1 MTEDLGLFSRSAG
14 GDTGPADGRR
24 TGRQPREHQSHE
36 QQLRR
41 RRHRRVVLLAALAA
55 VVLVA
60 GTAWY
65 GLRELM
71 ALRAVPDYP
80 GTGEVGVVVRVEQG
94 DPTSAI
100 ATHLA
105 SEDVVASARAFT
117 RAAETVPRIR
127 SVQPGYYQ
135 MRTRMS
141 GAAAVTMLL
150 DPASRVGHL
159 DIRAGTQLDDV
170 RQPDGT
176 VTPGILSLLS
186 RASCA
191 QVDGT
196 RSCVNVDQLREA
208 MAQSPPAD
216 LGVPAWAA
224 EAVARVDPARR
235 LEGLIMPGRY
245 DVRPGSS
252 AGNLLT
258 QVMATS
264 TARLQ
269 GAGMP
274 DIAAATG
281 LGPYETLIIASI
293 IEKEAIAS
301 DFGQVSRV
309 IYNRLAAPMPL
320 QMDSTINYPLDRQQ
334 ITTSDA
340 DRARPGPYN
349 TYVAPGLPVSPI
361 GTPSTEAINAAVQP
375 TPGLWVYFVKCQPDG
390 TSCFAVTFEEHQRNR
405 AAAAANGAFGG

>member
-1 MTEDLGLFSRSAG
+1 MTD
-14 GDTGPADGRR
+14 D
-24 TGRQPREHQSHE
+24 
-36 QQLRR
+36 RR
-41 RRHRRVVLLAALAA
+41 RRRWVVLLAVLAA

-65 GLRELM
+65 GLRELT
-71 ALRAVPDYP
+71 ALRAVPDYE
-80 GTGEVGVVVRVEQG
+80 GTGAAGVVVRVEQG

-100 ATHLA
+100 ATRLA
-105 SEDVVASARAFT
+105 SRDVVASARAFT
-117 RAAETVPRIR
+117 RAAATVPRIQ

-150 DPASRVGHL
+150 DPASRVGQL

-176 VTPGILSLLS
+176 LTPGILSLLS
-186 RASCA
+186 QASCA
-191 QVDGT
+191 RIDGAS
-196 RSCVNVDQLREA
+196 SCVSAEQLRAA
-208 MAQSPPAD
+208 MAQAFPAE

-252 AGNLLT
+252 AADLLT

-274 DIAAATG
+274 DVATPTG
-281 LGPYETLIIASI
+281 LDPYEVLILASI
-293 IEKEAIAS
+293 IEKEAIGS
-301 DFGQVSRV
+301 DFGNVSRV
-309 IYNRLAAPMPL
+309 IYNRLAATMPL

-349 TYVAPGLPVSPI
+349 TYLAPGLPVSPI

-375 TPGLWVYFVKCQPDG
+375 TPGLWMYFVKCQPDG
-390 TSCFAVTFEEHQRNR
+390 TSCFALTFEEHQRNL
-405 AAAAANGAFGG
+405 AAAVANGAFGR

>member
-1 MTEDLGLFSRSAG
+1 MTDDLNLSSRTAD
-14 GDTGPADGRR
+14 GDTRPVDGAERHR
-24 TGRQPREHQSHE
+24 PVRQSRE

-41 RRHRRVVLLAALAA
+41 HRVVLLAALAA

-60 GTAWY
+60 GAAWY
-65 GLRELM
+65 GLRELTT
-71 ALRAVPDYP
+71 LRAVPDYP
-80 GTGEVGVVVRVEQG
+80 GAGAGNVVVQVEQG
-94 DPTSAI
+94 DFTSAI
-100 ATHLA
+100 ATRLA
-105 SEDVVASARAFT
+105 SQDVVASARAFT

-150 DPASRVGHL
+150 DPASRVGQL

-170 RQPDGT
+170 RQPDAT
-176 VTPGILSLLS
+176 VTPGILSQLS

-191 QVDGT
+191 RIGST
-196 RSCVNVDQLREA
+196 RSCVSAEQLREA
-208 MAQSPPAD
+208 MRQSPPAE
-216 LGVPAWAA
+216 LGVPTWAT
-224 EAVARVDPARR
+224 EAVARVDPGRR

-252 AGNLLT
+252 AADLLT

-264 TARLQ
+264 TTRLQ

-274 DIAAATG
+274 DIAAPTG
-281 LGPYETLIIASI
+281 FAPYEVLTIASI

-301 DFGQVSRV
+301 DFGTVSRV
-309 IYNRLAAPMPL
+309 IYNRLAEGMPL

-334 ITTSDA
+334 ITTSDT
-340 DRARPGPYN
+340 DRARAGPYN
-349 TYVAPGLPVSPI
+349 TYVTPGLTISPI

-375 TPGLWVYFVKCQPDG
+375 TPGLWIYFVKCQPDG
-390 TSCFAVTFEEHQRNR
+390 TSCFALTFEEHQRNL
-405 AAAAANGAFGG
+405 AAAVANGAFGR

>member
-1 MTEDLGLFSRSAG
+1 MTDDLNLSSRTAD
-14 GDTGPADGRR
+14 GDTRPVDGAERHR
-24 TGRQPREHQSHE
+24 PVRQSRER
-36 QQLRR
+36 QLRR
-41 RRHRRVVLLAALAA
+41 RRVVLLAALAA

-60 GTAWY
+60 GAAWY
-65 GLRELM
+65 GLRELT

-80 GTGEVGVVVRVEQG
+80 GAGAGNVVVQVEQG
-94 DPTSAI
+94 DFTSAI
-100 ATHLA
+100 ATRLA

-150 DPASRVGHL
+150 DPASRVGQL

-170 RQPDGT
+170 RQPDAT
-176 VTPGILSLLS
+176 VTPGILSQLS

-191 QVDGT
+191 RIGST
-196 RSCVNVDQLREA
+196 RSCVSAEQLREA
-208 MAQSPPAD
+208 MRQSPPAE
-216 LGVPAWAA
+216 LGVPTWAT

-252 AGNLLT
+252 AADLLT

-264 TARLQ
+264 TTRLQ

-274 DIAAATG
+274 DIAAPTG
-281 LGPYETLIIASI
+281 FAPYEVLTIASI

-301 DFGQVSRV
+301 DFGTVSRV
-309 IYNRLAAPMPL
+309 IYNRLAEGMPL

-334 ITTSDA
+334 ITTSDT
-340 DRARPGPYN
+340 DRARAGPYN
-349 TYVAPGLPVSPI
+349 TYVTPGLTISPI

-375 TPGLWVYFVKCQPDG
+375 TPGLWIYFVKCQPDG
-390 TSCFAVTFEEHQRNR
+390 TSCFALTFEEHQRNL
-405 AAAAANGAFGG
+405 AAAVANGAFGR

>member
-1 MTEDLGLFSRSAG
+1 MTDDLNLSSRTAD
-14 GDTGPADGRR
+14 GDTRPVDGAERHR
-24 TGRQPREHQSHE
+24 PVRQSRER
-36 QQLRR
+36 QLRR
-41 RRHRRVVLLAALAA
+41 RRVVLLAALAA

-60 GTAWY
+60 GAAWY
-65 GLRELM
+65 GLRELT

-80 GTGEVGVVVRVEQG
+80 GAGAGNVVVQVEQG
-94 DPTSAI
+94 DFTSAI
-100 ATHLA
+100 ATRLA

-150 DPASRVGHL
+150 DPASRVGQL

-170 RQPDGT
+170 RQPDAT
-176 VTPGILSLLS
+176 VTPGILSQLS

-191 QVDGT
+191 RIGST
-196 RSCVNVDQLREA
+196 RSCVSAEQLREA
-208 MAQSPPAD
+208 MRQSPPAE
-216 LGVPAWAA
+216 LGVPTWAT
-224 EAVARVDPARR
+224 EAVARVDPGRR

-252 AGNLLT
+252 AADLLT

-264 TARLQ
+264 TTRLQ

-274 DIAAATG
+274 DIAAPTG
-281 LGPYETLIIASI
+281 FAPYEVLTIASI

-301 DFGQVSRV
+301 DFGTVSRV
-309 IYNRLAAPMPL
+309 IYNRLAEGMPL

-334 ITTSDA
+334 ITTSDT
-340 DRARPGPYN
+340 DRARAGPYN
-349 TYVAPGLPVSPI
+349 TYVTPGLTISPI

-375 TPGLWVYFVKCQPDG
+375 TPGLWIYFVKCQPDG
-390 TSCFAVTFEEHQRNR
+390 TSCFALTFEEHQRNL
-405 AAAAANGAFGG
+405 AAAVANGAFGR

>member
-1 MTEDLGLFSRSAG
+1 MTDDLNLSSRTAD
-14 GDTGPADGRR
+14 GDTRPVDGAERHR
-24 TGRQPREHQSHE
+24 PVRQSRER
-36 QQLRR
+36 QLRR
-41 RRHRRVVLLAALAA
+41 RRVVLLAALAA

-60 GTAWY
+60 GVTWY
-65 GLRELM
+65 GLRELT

-80 GTGEVGVVVRVEQG
+80 GAGAGNVVVQVEQG
-94 DPTSAI
+94 DFTSAI
-100 ATHLA
+100 ATRLA
-105 SEDVVASARAFT
+105 SQDVVASARAFT

-150 DPASRVGHL
+150 DPASRVGQL

-170 RQPDGT
+170 RQPDAT
-176 VTPGILSLLS
+176 VTPGILSQLS

-191 QVDGT
+191 RIGST
-196 RSCVNVDQLREA
+196 RSCVSAEQLREA
-208 MAQSPPAD
+208 MRQSPPAE
-216 LGVPAWAA
+216 LGVPTWAT

-252 AGNLLT
+252 AADLLT

-264 TARLQ
+264 TTRLQ

-274 DIAAATG
+274 DIAAPTG
-281 LGPYETLIIASI
+281 FAPYEVLTIASI

-301 DFGQVSRV
+301 DFGTVSRV
-309 IYNRLAAPMPL
+309 IYNRLAEGMPL

-334 ITTSDA
+334 ITTSDT
-340 DRARPGPYN
+340 DRARAGPYN
-349 TYVAPGLPVSPI
+349 TYVTSGLTISPI

-375 TPGLWVYFVKCQPDG
+375 TPGLWIYFVKCQPDG
-390 TSCFAVTFEEHQRNR
+390 TSCFALTFEEHQRNL
-405 AAAAANGAFGG
+405 AAAVANGAFGR

>member
-1 MTEDLGLFSRSAG
+1 MTEDLGLFSRSAD

-24 TGRQPREHQSHE
+24 AGRQSGE

-41 RRHRRVVLLAALAA
+41 RRVVLLAA
-55 VVLVA
+55 VVLVVLVA
-60 GTAWY
+60 GTVGY
-65 GLRELM
+65 GLRELT
-71 ALRAVPDYP
+71 ALRAVPDYE
-80 GTGEVGVVVRVEQG
+80 GTGEAGVVVRVEPG

-100 ATHLA
+100 ATSLA
-105 SEDVVASARAFT
+105 SEDVVASVRAFT

-191 QVDGT
+191 QIDGT
-196 RSCVNVDQLREA
+196 SRCVSTGQLRAA
-208 MAQSPPAD
+208 MVQLPPAQ
-216 LGVPAWAA
+216 LGVPAWAT
-224 EAVARVDPARR
+224 EATARVDPGRR

-245 DVRPGSS
+245 DVRPGSP
-252 AGNLLT
+252 AVELLT

-264 TARLQ
+264 TARLN

-274 DIAAATG
+274 DIATATG

-293 IEKEAIAS
+293 VEKEAIAS
-301 DFGQVSRV
+301 DFGRVSRV

-340 DRARPGPYN
+340 DRARPGLYN
-349 TYVAPGLPVSPI
+349 TYIAPGLPASPI
-361 GTPSTEAINAAVQP
+361 GTPSTEAIDAAVQP
-375 TPGLWVYFVKCQPDG
+375 TQGLWSYFVKCQPDG
-390 TSCFAVTFEEHQRNR
+390 TSCFAATFEEHQRNL
-405 AAAAANGAFGG
+405 AAAVANGAFGG

>member
-1 MTEDLGLFSRSAG
+1 MTDDLNLFSRSAG
-14 GDTGPADGRR
+14 GGTGPADGRR
-24 TGRQPREHQSHE
+24 VVWQPGE
-36 QQLRR
+36 QQQLSRR
-41 RRHRRVVLLAALAA
+41 RRRRVVLLAALAV

-80 GTGEVGVVVRVEQG
+80 GAGAGNVIVQVQQG
-94 DPTSAI
+94 DFTSAI
-100 ATHLA
+100 ATRLA
-105 SEDVVASARAFT
+105 SQDVVASARAFT

-150 DPASRVGHL
+150 DPASRVGQL

-191 QVDGT
+191 RIGST
-196 RSCVNVDQLREA
+196 RSCVSAEQLREG
-208 MAQSPPAD
+208 MTQSSPAE
-216 LGVPAWAA
+216 LGVPTWAT
-224 EAVARVDPARR
+224 EPVARVDPGRR

-252 AGNLLT
+252 SPDLLS

-274 DIAAATG
+274 DVAAPTG
-281 LGPYETLIIASI
+281 LGPYEVLTIASI

-301 DFGQVSRV
+301 DFGTVSRV

-375 TPGLWVYFVKCQPDG
+375 SPGLWVYFVKCQPDG
-390 TSCFAVTFEEHQRNR
+390 TSCFALTFEEHQRNL
-405 AAAAANGAFGG
+405 AAAVANGAFGG

>member
-1 MTEDLGLFSRSAG
+1 MTDDLNLSSRTAD
-14 GDTGPADGRR
+14 GDTRPVDGAERHR
-24 TGRQPREHQSHE
+24 PVRQSRER
-36 QQLRR
+36 QLRR
-41 RRHRRVVLLAALAA
+41 RRVVLLAALAA

-60 GTAWY
+60 GVTWY
-65 GLRELM
+65 GLRELT

-80 GTGEVGVVVRVEQG
+80 GAGAGNVVVQVEQG
-94 DPTSAI
+94 DFTSAI
-100 ATHLA
+100 ATRLA
-105 SEDVVASARAFT
+105 SRDVVASARAFT

-150 DPASRVGHL
+150 DPASRVGQL

-170 RQPDGT
+170 RQPDAT
-176 VTPGILSLLS
+176 VTPGILSQLS

-191 QVDGT
+191 RIGST
-196 RSCVNVDQLREA
+196 RSCVSAEQLREA
-208 MAQSPPAD
+208 MTQSLPAE
-216 LGVPAWAA
+216 LGVPTWAT
-224 EAVARVDPARR
+224 EAVARVDPGRR

-252 AGNLLT
+252 AADLLT

-264 TARLQ
+264 TTRLQ

-274 DIAAATG
+274 DIAAPTG
-281 LGPYETLIIASI
+281 FAPYEVLTIASI

-301 DFGQVSRV
+301 DFGTVSRV
-309 IYNRLAAPMPL
+309 IYNRLAEGMPL

-334 ITTSDA
+334 ITTSDT
-340 DRARPGPYN
+340 DRARAGPYN
-349 TYVAPGLPVSPI
+349 TYVTPGLTISPI

-375 TPGLWVYFVKCQPDG
+375 TPGLWIYFVKCQPDG
-390 TSCFAVTFEEHQRNR
+390 TSCFALTFEEHQRNL
-405 AAAAANGAFGG
+405 AAAVANGAFGR

>member
-1 MTEDLGLFSRSAG
+1 MTDDLNLSSRTAD
-14 GDTGPADGRR
+14 GDTRPVDGAERHR
-24 TGRQPREHQSHE
+24 PVRQSRER
-36 QQLRR
+36 QLRR
-41 RRHRRVVLLAALAA
+41 RRVVLLAALAA

-60 GTAWY
+60 GVTWY
-65 GLRELM
+65 GLRELT

-80 GTGEVGVVVRVEQG
+80 GAGAGNVVVQVEQG
-94 DPTSAI
+94 DFTSAI
-100 ATHLA
+100 ATRLA

-150 DPASRVGHL
+150 DPASRVGQL

-170 RQPDGT
+170 RQPDAT
-176 VTPGILSLLS
+176 VTPGILSQLS

-191 QVDGT
+191 RIGST
-196 RSCVNVDQLREA
+196 RSCVSAEQLREA
-208 MAQSPPAD
+208 MRQSPPAE
-216 LGVPAWAA
+216 LGVPTWAT
-224 EAVARVDPARR
+224 EAVARVDPGRR

-252 AGNLLT
+252 AADLLT

-264 TARLQ
+264 TTRLQ

-274 DIAAATG
+274 DIAAPTG
-281 LGPYETLIIASI
+281 FAPYEVLTIASI

-301 DFGQVSRV
+301 DFGTVSRV
-309 IYNRLAAPMPL
+309 IYNRLAEGMPL

-334 ITTSDA
+334 ITTSDT
-340 DRARPGPYN
+340 DRARAGPYN
-349 TYVAPGLPVSPI
+349 TYVTSGLTISPI

-375 TPGLWVYFVKCQPDG
+375 TPGLWIYFVKCQPDG
-390 TSCFAVTFEEHQRNR
+390 TSCFALTFEEHQRNL
-405 AAAAANGAFGG
+405 AAAVANGAFGR

>member
-1 MTEDLGLFSRSAG
+1 MTDDFGPSSRSA
-14 GDTGPADGRR
+14 DGATRLENGAERR
-24 TGRQPREHQSHE
+24 RAVQQSRE

-41 RRHRRVVLLAALAA
+41 RSHRRRVVLLAALAA

-65 GLRELM
+65 GLREL
-71 ALRAVPDYP
+71 RAMRVPDYP
-80 GTGEVGVVVRVEQG
+80 GAGAAEVVVRVEQG

-100 ATHLA
+100 ATRLV

-117 RAAETVPRIR
+117 RAAETNPRIR

-135 MRTRMS
+135 MRNRMS

-150 DPASRVGHL
+150 DPASRVGQL

-170 RQPDGT
+170 RQPDDT

-191 QVDGT
+191 RIDGT
-196 RSCVNVDQLREA
+196 RSCASVEQLREA
-208 MAQSPPAD
+208 MMQSPPAE
-216 LGVPAWAA
+216 LGVPEWAA
-224 EAVARVDPARR
+224 GAVARVDPGRR
-235 LEGLIMPGRY
+235 LEGLIMPGHY

-252 AGNLLT
+252 AVDLLA

-264 TARLQ
+264 TTRLQ

-274 DIAAATG
+274 DIATPTG
-281 LGPYETLIIASI
+281 FGPYEVLIIASI

-301 DFGQVSRV
+301 DFGMVSRV
-309 IYNRLAAPMPL
+309 IYNRLATPMPL

-349 TYVAPGLPVSPI
+349 TYIAPGLPVSPI
-361 GTPSTEAINAAVQP
+361 GTPSTEGINAAVQP
-375 TPGLWVYFVKCQPDG
+375 TPGPWVYFVKCQPDG
-390 TSCFAVTFEEHQRNR
+390 TSCFALTFEEHQRNR
-405 AAAAANGAFGG
+405 TAAVANGAYGG

>member
-1 MTEDLGLFSRSAG
+1 MTDDLNLSSRTAD
-14 GDTGPADGRR
+14 GDTRPVDGAERHR
-24 TGRQPREHQSHE
+24 PVRQSRER
-36 QQLRR
+36 QLRR
-41 RRHRRVVLLAALAA
+41 RRVVLLAALAA

-60 GTAWY
+60 GVTWY
-65 GLRELM
+65 GLRELT

-80 GTGEVGVVVRVEQG
+80 GAGAGNVVVQVEQG
-94 DPTSAI
+94 DFTSAI
-100 ATHLA
+100 ATRLA
-105 SEDVVASARAFT
+105 SQDVVASARAFT

-150 DPASRVGHL
+150 DPASRVGQL

-170 RQPDGT
+170 RQPDAT
-176 VTPGILSLLS
+176 VTPGILSQLS

-191 QVDGT
+191 RIGST
-196 RSCVNVDQLREA
+196 RSCVSAEQLREA
-208 MAQSPPAD
+208 MRQSPPAE
-216 LGVPAWAA
+216 LGVPTWAT

-252 AGNLLT
+252 AADLLT

-264 TARLQ
+264 TTRLQ

-274 DIAAATG
+274 DIAAPTG
-281 LGPYETLIIASI
+281 FAPYEVLTIASI

-301 DFGQVSRV
+301 DFGTVSRV
-309 IYNRLAAPMPL
+309 IYNRLAEGMPL

-334 ITTSDA
+334 ITTSDT
-340 DRARPGPYN
+340 DRARAGPYN
-349 TYVAPGLPVSPI
+349 TYVTPGLTISPI

-375 TPGLWVYFVKCQPDG
+375 TPGLWIYFVKCQPDG
-390 TSCFAVTFEEHQRNR
+390 TSCFALTFEEHQRNL
-405 AAAAANGAFGG
+405 AAAVANGAFGR

>member
-1 MTEDLGLFSRSAG
+1 MTDDLGLFSRSADG
-14 GDTGPADGRR
+14 HTRPVEGAERRHPAWQAR
-24 TGRQPREHQSHE
+24 E

-41 RRHRRVVLLAALAA
+41 RRRVVLLAALAA
-55 VVLVA
+55 VLLVA
-60 GTAWY
+60 GTVWY
-65 GLRELM
+65 GLRELT
-71 ALRAVPDYP
+71 ALRAVPDYE
-80 GTGEVGVVVRVEQG
+80 GTGTAGVVVRVEQG

-100 ATHLA
+100 ATRLA
-105 SEDVVASARAFT
+105 AEDVVASARAFT

-141 GAAAVTMLL
+141 GAAAVAMLL

-176 VTPGILSLLS
+176 VQPGILSLLS

-191 QVDGT
+191 QIDGT
-196 RSCVNVDQLREA
+196 RSCVSAEQLREA
-208 MAQSPPAD
+208 MVQSPPAE
-216 LGVPAWAA
+216 LGVPAWAH
-224 EAVARVDPARR
+224 EAVARVDPVRR

-252 AGNLLT
+252 AVNLLT
-258 QVMATS
+258 QVMSTS

-269 GAGMP
+269 GAGIP

-281 LGPYETLIIASI
+281 LGPYEVLIIASI

-301 DFGQVSRV
+301 DFGKVSRV

-340 DRARPGPYN
+340 DRARPGHYN

-375 TPGLWVYFVKCQPDG
+375 TPGLWAYFVKCQPDG

>member
-1 MTEDLGLFSRSAG
+1 MTDDLNLSSRTAD
-14 GDTGPADGRR
+14 GDTRPVDGAERHR
-24 TGRQPREHQSHE
+24 PVRQSRER
-36 QQLRR
+36 QLRR
-41 RRHRRVVLLAALAA
+41 RRVVLLAALAA

-60 GTAWY
+60 GVTWY
-65 GLRELM
+65 GLRELT

-80 GTGEVGVVVRVEQG
+80 GAGAGNVVVQVEQG
-94 DPTSAI
+94 DFTSAI
-100 ATHLA
+100 ATRLA

-150 DPASRVGHL
+150 DPASRVGQL

-170 RQPDGT
+170 RQPDAT
-176 VTPGILSLLS
+176 VTPGILSQLS

-191 QVDGT
+191 RIGST
-196 RSCVNVDQLREA
+196 RSCVSAEQLREA
-208 MAQSPPAD
+208 MRQSPPAE
-216 LGVPAWAA
+216 LGVPTWAT
-224 EAVARVDPARR
+224 EAVARVDPGRR

-252 AGNLLT
+252 AADLLT

-264 TARLQ
+264 TTRLQ

-274 DIAAATG
+274 DIAAPTG
-281 LGPYETLIIASI
+281 FAPYEVLTIASI

-301 DFGQVSRV
+301 DFGTVSRV
-309 IYNRLAAPMPL
+309 IYNRLAEGMPL

-334 ITTSDA
+334 ITTSDT
-340 DRARPGPYN
+340 DRARAGPYN
-349 TYVAPGLPVSPI
+349 TYVTPGLTISPI

-375 TPGLWVYFVKCQPDG
+375 TPGLWIYFVKCQPDG
-390 TSCFAVTFEEHQRNR
+390 TSCFALTFEEHQRNL
-405 AAAAANGAFGG
+405 AAAVANGAFGR

>member
-1 MTEDLGLFSRSAG
+1 MTDDLGLFSRSADG
-14 GDTGPADGRR
+14 HTRPVEGVERRHPAWQAR
-24 TGRQPREHQSHE
+24 E
-36 QQLRR
+36 QQRR
-41 RRHRRVVLLAALAA
+41 RRRRRVVLLAALAA
-55 VVLVA
+55 VLLVA
-60 GTAWY
+60 GTVWY
-65 GLRELM
+65 GLRELTV
-71 ALRAVPDYP
+71 LRAVPDYE
-80 GTGEVGVVVRVEQG
+80 GTGTAGVVVRVEQG

-100 ATHLA
+100 ATRLA
-105 SEDVVASARAFT
+105 AEDVVASARAFT

-141 GAAAVTMLL
+141 GAAAVAMLL

-176 VTPGILSLLS
+176 VQPGILSLLS

-191 QVDGT
+191 QIDGA
-196 RSCVNVDQLREA
+196 RSCVSVEQLREA
-208 MAQSPPAD
+208 MVQSPPAE
-216 LGVPAWAA
+216 LGVPAWAH
-224 EAVARVDPARR
+224 EAAARVDPVRR

-245 DVRPGSS
+245 DVRPGS
-252 AGNLLT
+252 AAVNLLT
-258 QVMATS
+258 QVMSTS

-269 GAGMP
+269 GAGIP

-281 LGPYETLIIASI
+281 FGPYEVLIIASI

-301 DFGQVSRV
+301 DFGKVSRV

-375 TPGLWVYFVKCQPDG
+375 TPGLWAYFVKCQPDG

>member
-1 MTEDLGLFSRSAG
+1 MTDDLNLSSRTAD
-14 GDTGPADGRR
+14 GDTRPVDGAERHR
-24 TGRQPREHQSHE
+24 PVRQSRER
-36 QQLRR
+36 QLRR
-41 RRHRRVVLLAALAA
+41 RRVVLLAALAA

-60 GTAWY
+60 GVTWY
-65 GLRELM
+65 GLRELT

-80 GTGEVGVVVRVEQG
+80 GAGAGNVVVQVEQG
-94 DPTSAI
+94 DFTSAI
-100 ATHLA
+100 ATRLA
-105 SEDVVASARAFT
+105 SQDVVASARAFT

-150 DPASRVGHL
+150 DPASRVGQL

-170 RQPDGT
+170 RQPDAT
-176 VTPGILSLLS
+176 VTPGILSQLS

-191 QVDGT
+191 RIGST
-196 RSCVNVDQLREA
+196 RSCVSAEQLREA
-208 MAQSPPAD
+208 MRQSPPAE
-216 LGVPAWAA
+216 LGVPTWAT
-224 EAVARVDPARR
+224 EAVARVDPGRR

-252 AGNLLT
+252 AADLLT

-264 TARLQ
+264 TTRLQ

-274 DIAAATG
+274 DIAAPTG
-281 LGPYETLIIASI
+281 FAPYEVLTIASI

-301 DFGQVSRV
+301 DFGTVSRV
-309 IYNRLAAPMPL
+309 IYNRLAEGMPL

-334 ITTSDA
+334 ITTSDT
-340 DRARPGPYN
+340 DRARAGPYN
-349 TYVAPGLPVSPI
+349 TYVTPGLTISPI

-375 TPGLWVYFVKCQPDG
+375 TPGLWIYFVKCQPDG
-390 TSCFAVTFEEHQRNR
+390 TSCFALTFEEHQRNL
-405 AAAAANGAFGG
+405 AAAVANGAFGR

>member
-1 MTEDLGLFSRSAG
+1 MTDDLNLSSRTAD
-14 GDTGPADGRR
+14 GDTRPVDGAERHR
-24 TGRQPREHQSHE
+24 PVRQSRER
-36 QQLRR
+36 QLRR
-41 RRHRRVVLLAALAA
+41 RRVVLLAALAA

-60 GTAWY
+60 GVTWY
-65 GLRELM
+65 GLRELT

-80 GTGEVGVVVRVEQG
+80 GAGAGNVVVQVEQG
-94 DPTSAI
+94 DFTSAI
-100 ATHLA
+100 ATRLA

-150 DPASRVGHL
+150 DPASRVGQL

-170 RQPDGT
+170 RQPDAT
-176 VTPGILSLLS
+176 VTPGILSQLS

-191 QVDGT
+191 RIGST
-196 RSCVNVDQLREA
+196 RSCVSAEQLREA
-208 MAQSPPAD
+208 MRQSPPAE
-216 LGVPAWAA
+216 LGVPTWAT
-224 EAVARVDPARR
+224 EAVARVDPGRR

-252 AGNLLT
+252 AADLLT

-264 TARLQ
+264 TTRLQ

-274 DIAAATG
+274 DIAAPTG
-281 LGPYETLIIASI
+281 FAPYEVLTIASI

-301 DFGQVSRV
+301 DFGTVSRV
-309 IYNRLAAPMPL
+309 IYNRLAEGMPL

-340 DRARPGPYN
+340 DRARAGPYN
-349 TYVAPGLPVSPI
+349 TYVTPGLTISPI

-375 TPGLWVYFVKCQPDG
+375 TPGLWIYFVKCQPDG
-390 TSCFAVTFEEHQRNR
+390 TSCFALTFEEHQRNL
-405 AAAAANGAFGG
+405 AAAVANGAFGR